1 MQMHSSLVLAFD
13 ATGCRHS
20 VLLVGGKCL
29 RYNKNTKT
37 AETKTNSMTGP
48 PPVLVVWGKVFE
60 DLPSPAW
67 SILGDSW
74 PTFHCL
80 RATILQFILE
90 FLSFLCSRCI
100 LLHISTSIFQFPSD
114 IVQLFRCLHAS
125 PSWPAGSNSSSGVR
139 GSPFNCAIHTGSNF
153 PHTIAWFGSYPS
165 NECKQGYWDMRQNSF
180 YINLYFDLI
189 ILHFTGWL
197 LRGRNT
203 LRRGV
208 WVVRQ

>member
-1 MQMHSSLVLAFD
+1 M
-13 ATGCRHS
+13 
-20 VLLVGGKCL
+20 
-29 RYNKNTKT
+29 
-37 AETKTNSMTGP
+37 
-48 PPVLVVWGKVFE
+48 LVVWGKVFE
-60 DLPSPAW
+60 DLPSAAW

-80 RATILQFILE
+80 RATILQFIFE
-90 FLSFLCSRCI
+90 FLSFQCSRCI

-125 PSWPAGSNSSSGVR
+125 PSPSWPGGSNSSSGVR
-139 GSPFNCAIHTGSNF
+139 GSPFKLCNPYRF
-153 PHTIAWFGSYPS
+153 QFPPHTIAWFGSYPS

-203 LRRGV
+203 LREGGLSSQAV
-208 WVVRQ
+208 DYWPHSSEAFKGGELGY

>member
-13 ATGCRHS
+13 ATGCSHS
-20 VLLVGGKCL
+20 VLLVGG
-29 RYNKNTKT
+29 NVWGTTKT
-37 AETKTNSMTGP
+37 QLQKGITTKTKTNSMTGP

-80 RATILQFILE
+80 RATILQFIFE

-114 IVQLFRCLHAS
+114 NFSAACMPPPPPPGQEAATAVAGWEDPPSTVQSIQVPIS
-125 PSWPAGSNSSSGVR
+125 PPHYCMIWVLSIQWPMHLNKDIGTWGKIR
-139 GSPFNCAIHTGSNF
+139 
-153 PHTIAWFGSYPS
+153 
-165 NECKQGYWDMRQNSF
+165 
-180 YINLYFDLI
+180 
-189 ILHFTGWL
+189 FT
-197 LRGRNT
+197 
-203 LRRGV
+203 
-208 WVVRQ
+208 

>member
-1 MQMHSSLVLAFD
+1 MQICTQVLHSSFGFWRDRLQSFCVA
-13 ATGCRHS
+13 CW
-20 VLLVGGKCL
+20 KCL
-29 RYNKNTKT
+29 RYNKNTITKRLYIT
-37 AETKTNSMTGP
+37 TKTKTNSMTGP
-48 PPVLVVWGKVFE
+48 PQVLVVWGKVFE

-90 FLSFLCSRCI
+90 FLSFLCLRCI

-125 PSWPAGSNSSSGVR
+125 PSWPGGSNSSSRVR

-153 PHTIAWFGSYPS
+153 PPHYCMI
-165 NECKQGYWDMRQNSF
+165 
-180 YINLYFDLI
+180 
-189 ILHFTGWL
+189 
-197 LRGRNT
+197 
-203 LRRGV
+203 
-208 WVVRQ
+208 WVLSIQWM